1 MGRIEIMISFLTGK
15 LESIEPGTLTINV
28 NGVGYLVY
36 VPISDKFDINE
47 YQQTVYTYLYIRE
60 DRMVLYGFV
69 SKDERDFFK
78 LLIDTPGIG
87 PKIALNIISDMG
99 SERFQIAVLS
109 ENLSIISSIPGIGL
123 KMAKKIVLELKEKFK
138 MFKVDQEIIA
148 QEEKKDF
155 IKEGIEALKG
165 LGYSE
170 REAKQKILST
180 MKNISDQ
187 NFTKLEDLIKEALKK

>member
-1 MGRIEIMISFLTGK
+1 MISFLTGK